1 MEKTHLARF
10 KKKALKEGRT
20 IVFVDESGLS
30 ERPSVVRTW
39 APKGQTPQLVFS
51 HAWGKLSIIAG
62 ITWRQFYFRL
72 YRGSIKSPQAVE
84 FLGHLR
90 RQIPGKLLIIWDGLA
105 VHRSRAVCRYGE
117 QTGGDLILARLPA
130 YAPELNP
137 VEYIW
142 GHLKGHALA
151 NFCARDIPH
160 LSREARRQLCRTQ
173 RRPSLIQ
180 AFWQQAELSL

>member
-1 MEKTHLARF
+1 LARA
-10 KKKALKEGRT
+10 KKKSLKEGRT
-20 IVFVDESGLS
+20 LVFVDESGLS

-51 HAWGKLSIIAG
+51 HSWGKLSI
-62 ITWRQFYFRL
+62 
-72 YRGSIKSPQAVE
+72 KSRQAVE

-90 RQIPGKLLIIWDGLA
+90 RQIPGKLLVIWDGLA
-105 VHRSRAVCRYGE
+105 VHRSRAVQRYVE
-117 QTGGDLILARLPA
+117 RTQGDIVLARLPA

-151 NFCARDIPH
+151 NFCPKDIPH
-160 LSREARRQLCRTQ
+160 LGREARRQLRRSQ
-173 RRPSLIQ
+173 RRPALIR
-180 AFWQQAELSL
+180 AFWHQAELSL

>member
-1 MEKTHLARF
+1 MEETHLARA
-10 KKKALKEGRT
+10 KKKSLKEGRT
-20 IVFVDESGLS
+20 LVFVDESGLS

-51 HAWGKLSIIAG
+51 HSWGKLSIIAG
-62 ITWRQFYFRL
+62 ITWWEFYFRL
-72 YRGSIKSPQAVE
+72 YRGSIKSRQAVE

-90 RQIPGKLLIIWDGLA
+90 RQIPGKLLVIWDGLA
-105 VHRSRAVCRYGE
+105 VHRSRAVQRYVE
-117 QTGGDLILARLPA
+117 RTQGDIVLARLPA

-151 NFCARDIPH
+151 NFCPKDIPH
-160 LSREARRQLCRTQ
+160 LGREARRQLRRSQ
-173 RRPSLIQ
+173 RRPALIR
-180 AFWQQAELSL
+180 AFWHQAELSL

>member
-1 MEKTHLARF
+1 LAGA

-20 IVFVDESGLS
+20 LVFVDESGLS

-51 HAWGKLSIIAG
+51 HAWGKLSVIAG
-62 ITWRQFYFRL
+62 ITWWEFYFRL
-72 YRGSIKSPQAVE
+72 YRGTIKGRQAVE

-90 RQIPGKLLIIWDGLA
+90 RQISGPLLVIWDGLA
-105 VHRSRAVCRYGE
+105 VHRSRKVRGYVERSQG
-117 QTGGDLILARLPA
+117 QILLAQLPA

-137 VEYIW
+137 TEYIW
-142 GHLKGHALA
+142 GHLKRHALA
-151 NFCARDIPH
+151 NFCPADLEH
-160 LSREARRQLCRTQ
+160 LGREARRQLRRSQ
-173 RRPSLIQ
+173 RRQTLIR

>member
-1 MEKTHLARF
+1 LEEIHLARV
-10 KKKALKEGRT
+10 KKKSVKERRT
-20 IVFVDESGLS
+20 LVFVDESGLS

-51 HAWGKLSIIAG
+51 HSWGKISVIAG
-62 ITWRQFYFRL
+62 ITWREFYFRL
-72 YRGSIKSPQAVE
+72 YRGSIKGRQAAE

-90 RQIPGKLLIIWDGLA
+90 RQIGPKLWVIWDGLA
-105 VHRSRAVCRYGE
+105 VHRSRTVQRHVQ
-117 QTGGDLILARLPA
+117 QTRGQVVLARLPA
-130 YAPELNP
+130 DAPELNP

-151 NFCARDIPH
+151 NFCPKDLAH
-160 LSREARRQLCRTQ
+160 LGREARRQLRRSQ
-173 RRPSLIQ
+173 RRRTLIR